1 MMKILLLGNKGQL
14 GWELQRTCASLG
26 NLVAIDFPDVDLT
39 EPVSVRQ
46 EILKIK
52 PDVIINATAYNA
64 VDRAEEETEIAMA
77 INAHAPRIMAEMA
90 KTSGALF
97 IHYSTD
103 YVFDGTKNEPYVE
116 DDIPNPINM
125 YGSSKYAGEQGII
138 SVGGL
143 YLIFRT
149 SWVYSLRRASFVTKV
164 LKWSRENQTLK
175 IVHDQVSCPTWCRM
189 LAEVSAMV
197 LVKVYSL
204 RSTWLRD
211 RVGLY
216 HLAGDGYTSR
226 FEWAQEIL
234 RLDPNPSERKTH
246 QIFPAETDDFP
257 TLAQRPLFSA
267 MACDRF
273 REAFG
278 LQLPHWPIALKLAM
292 ESPS

>member
-1 MMKILLLGNKGQL
+1 MKILLLGNNGQL
-14 GWELQRTCASLG
+14 GWELHRTCASLG
-26 NLVAIDFPDVDLT
+26 NLIAIDFPDIDLT
-39 EPVSVRQ
+39 KPVSVRQ
-46 EILKIK
+46 EILKVK
-52 PDVIINATAYNA
+52 PDVIINATAYTA
-64 VDRAEEETEIAMA
+64 VDRAEEEAELAMA

-90 KTSGALF
+90 KESGALF

-103 YVFDGTKNEPYVE
+103 YVFDGSKNEPYVE
-116 DDIPNPINM
+116 GDIPNPINM
-125 YGSSKYAGEQGII
+125 YGSSKFAGEQAII

-164 LKWSRENQTLK
+164 LEWSRENQTLK
-175 IVHDQVSCPTWCRM
+175 IVNDQVSCPTWCRM

-197 LVKVYSL
+197 LMKVYSL
-204 RSTWLRD
+204 HSTWLRD

-234 RLDPNPSERKTH
+234 RLDPNPSEQKTQ
-246 QIFPAETDDFP
+246 QILPAETDDFP
-257 TLAQRPLFSA
+257 TLAQRPLFTA

-273 REAFG
+273 RETFG
-278 LQLPHWPIALKLAM
+278 LQLPHWEIALKLAM
-292 ESPS
+292 ESSS